1 MIKDKKV
8 IGVIIVIIIALLFL
22 SGTININSLQSIT
35 SSDNIKES
43 VEEVITITNSG
54 PPSLDY
60 NSVVDEN
67 VVIKQEVVNVEE
79 VLKSNEIVFSKI
91 RSFGDLL
98 KFLKSLFQ
106 SMTKI
111 TRWPYASCNS
121 ISDCS
126 SKCSDFATYQTEHT
140 TDEWTC
146 NFNSEAQSYWEAHP
160 YHNNYCECTTR
171 SPIIYDP
178 NDPPDNDCRLNGN
191 DNFKHEGD
199 CSATGIYDYCYYVE
213 RCHDGAYIYA
223 KSKIGID
230 LIKSNGIVIGHKV
243 HYKCVGDKCY
253 YLAQSGWGVDWS
265 CSKSNCD
272 NTRGNQNNK
281 VSRLSSKSDTL
292 FFYYDDIKSFGKCDA
307 SKGGCK
313 PYYYILAHDYDS
325 ASNGAWTYWSCAKG
339 ESWGYVYECGTNVD
353 CDSNE
358 KCSNRQ
364 CVAYNFHD
372 HKSCYNGDV
381 YWYDEDNVINE
392 VYDVC
397 DTNEVCIG
405 SSCIININRSI
416 NLGMLGVEEIL
427 LLEPGD
433 VYEKE
438 FVFDLPI
445 EELDYSNL
453 ILDFNMSIKDLGGLF
468 NSSDKLN
475 YKLKFE

>member
-35 SSDNIKES
+35 SPSDNEESNEGISITPSSSTSSPLGTSLVDDKNVIIKTE
-43 VEEVITITNSG
+43 I
-54 PPSLDY
+54 
-60 NSVVDEN
+60 
-67 VVIKQEVVNVEE
+67 VNVEE

-126 SKCSDFATYQTEHT
+126 SKCSDFASYQTSHT

-191 DNFKHEGD
+191 DNFEFFSG
-199 CSATGIYDYCYYVE
+199 ALYDAGAGYKSKAYVE
-213 RCHDGAYIYA
+213 KCWYGAYIYA
-223 KSKIGID
+223 QAKVGSSRIR
-230 LIKSNGIVIGHKV
+230 SNGVTIGHKIP
-243 HYKCVGDKCY
+243 YSCIGDHCY
-253 YLAQSGWGVDWS
+253 YIAQSGWSLNLNCNKNG
-265 CSKSNCD
+265 CGGTSNIHELS
-272 NTRGNQNNK
+272 NK
-281 VSRLSSKSDTL
+281 VGTLTFLYNDVKS
-292 FFYYDDIKSFGKCDA
+292 FANCGHSNAGCEPFYYIV
-307 SKGGCK
+307 
-313 PYYYILAHDYDS
+313 AHDYDS
-325 ASNGAWTYWSCAKG
+325 YSGSWTEWGVAVGMAWDII
-339 ESWGYVYECGTNVD
+339 YECGQDSD
-353 CDSNE
+353 CGASN
-358 KCSNRQ
+358 KRCSNKQ
-364 CVAYNFHD
+364 CVTYNNHD